1 MEVVLG
7 WLLKIIPIFEWVRVN
22 GSKYW
27 PHIVMVL
34 VGWYYFAL
42 NAEYK
47 ELISYS
53 SETISALELQVEDYE
68 GCRTESPDGDPPLRI
83 TFTDNRVV
91 FANFFQVVLPLSP
104 PVLPLSPEQRGNRLL
119 IYEQFSNATKAAV
132 YLELESVTFD
142 YARTHREEI
151 EQAVVRRVEPIFAS
165 LEVKMEQFN
174 LLGFCE
180 VRSPVASP

>member
-7 WLLKIIPIFEWVRVN
+7 WLLKIIPIFEWVKVN

-34 VGWYYFAL
+34 VGWHYFAL

-53 SETISALELQVEDYE
+53 SKAISALELQVEDYE
-68 GCRTESPDGDPPLRI
+68 GCRTESPDGDPPLRV
-83 TFTDNRVV
+83 TFTDERVA

-104 PVLPLSPEQRGNRLL
+104 PVLPLFRRASAQVLAHTR
-119 IYEQFSNATKAAV
+119 FAARAPCAGPTRHQV
-132 YLELESVTFD
+132 
-142 YARTHREEI
+142 A
-151 EQAVVRRVEPIFAS
+151 
-165 LEVKMEQFN
+165 EV
-174 LLGFCE
+174 
-180 VRSPVASP
+180 